1 MGYGI
6 RFPDSITSYFTDSRG
21 GIESSFVWMQR
32 RLGHV
37 PGQIT
42 TKEQRSRHTRLF
54 ELVCSDAGVRV
65 PSSQLRAFNLCKA
78 EINLSY
84 AYIRI

>member
-1 MGYGI
+1 MCNK
-6 RFPDSITSYFTDSRG
+6 G
-21 GIESSFVWMQR
+21 GAESSFVWMQR

-42 TKEQRSRHTRLF
+42 IKEQRRGNTCLF
-54 ELVCSDAGVRV
+54 ELMYVDARVRV
-65 PSSQLRAFNLCKA
+65 PSSQLRAFNLCKT

-84 AYIRI
+84 AYI